1 LNVEESV
8 RKRLNERITLDEIF
22 KVIKT
27 MNESATG
34 SSGLTIGFYK
44 KYFKHFGA
52 YFVEILNSGEE
63 LPDLFKESIVKLI
76 PKNNN
81 DLKFINDL
89 RPISLRTIDY
99 RIYTKVPANRMRI
112 IADKIIGDHQSCSIK
127 NRRINVLFKS

>member
-1 LNVEESV
+1 V

-44 KYFKHFGA
+44 KYLKHFGA